1 MLRLPS
7 AEVWGRVR
15 AALDGLGLEVEE
27 EEAEH
32 QALRTR
38 WYRPGRNKK
47 RPWLESPTLPSG
59 YERPR
64 VQFLVYVSPFVE
76 PARLYV
82 GSALELERSQHRK
95 AVAYNV
101 RQVNLTLMVKLEE
114 ALGQQG
120 FNIPTDRDER
130 DKLQL
135 ALRDGQPDACATTL
149 ADRSPGDDDI
159 MNPRKIK
166 VSEYRIQFTDAAM
179 RAHKDGMVQLE
190 LVLTEDGTLAGIEPG
205 GEPVGFD
212 LEKAAAGP
220 LSLLLFTP
228 SRIKGCP
235 VITTIT
241 FTIDF
246 KLYG

>member
-1 MLRLPS
+1 MRRVLLCLLGVALATVAAAGDGPPAASSVPWARMEGRMLRLPS

-101 RQVNLTLMVKLEE
+101 RQVLPATRNRGFLT
-114 ALGQQG
+114 
-120 FNIPTDRDER
+120 TD
-130 DKLQL
+130 
-135 ALRDGQPDACATTL
+135 
-149 ADRSPGDDDI
+149 
-159 MNPRKIK
+159 
-166 VSEYRIQFTDAAM
+166 V
-179 RAHKDGMVQLE
+179 
-190 LVLTEDGTLAGIEPG
+190 
-205 GEPVGFD
+205 
-212 LEKAAAGP
+212 
-220 LSLLLFTP
+220 
-228 SRIKGCP
+228 
-235 VITTIT
+235 
-241 FTIDF
+241 
-246 KLYG
+246 